1 MKRLIMLAALLLPY
15 TSSVFASSLSDQISA
30 VNAAKSNFT
39 ENERIKR
46 EEQLALEEAR
56 IAKERELEKQR
67 QTEIEKERLKAR
79 TAAASAEK
87 AKAERLAAAEAV
99 KRQEASKD
107 KERNQAHEDELRQ
120 LEIEEMKIRL
130 QEKRAKAARA
140 NEYIDQDLNR
150 EKAKTDVIQSEAD
163 STRNLS
169 EGSKEMLKGIGTGA
183 ANGNLTKKEIINT
196 TIEKSE
202 KVEKTK

>member
-1 MKRLIMLAALLLPY
+1 MKRLIMLLALLLPY
-15 TSSVFASSLSDQISA
+15 TSSVFASSLADQISA
-30 VNAAKSNFT
+30 VNAAKSSFT

-67 QTEIEKERLKAR
+67 QTEIEKEQLKAR
-79 TAAASAEK
+79 SAAASAEK
-87 AKAERLAAAEAV
+87 AKAERLAAAEAA

-107 KERNQAHEDELRQ
+107 KQRNQAYEDKLSQ
-120 LEIEEMKIRL
+120 LEIEELKIRL
-130 QEKRAKAARA
+130 QEKKAKAARV
-140 NEYIDQDLNR
+140 NDYIDQDLNR